1 MCVCVVGLVYT
12 GFCSDAVSVLSNY
25 KSVVSS
31 NFPFHLT
38 ALSKDMYFFSGF
50 DGSKKTKR
58 LKFSLLNRFV
68 KEGMKS
74 FGFQPLKAM

>member
-50 DGSKKTKR
+50 DGSKKAKR
-58 LKFSLLNRFV
+58 
-68 KEGMKS
+68 
-74 FGFQPLKAM
+74 